1 MAFTCI
7 LPLRSVYTLLDS
19 AIVGAGHIPTTFKN
33 MITWAAIMIPLL
45 SIGARF
51 GANAAALTWVIGF
64 PIVFGFATWRI
75 ARAFKTGVPLLLR
88 PMLRPALCAAA
99 SCVVVEIVQ
108 LQMKQYG
115 YPAAQLAFEIAIGGA
130 CYWAFMRQYA
140 RAQYDLA
147 MGLTRRLLRR

>member
-1 MAFTCI
+1 
-7 LPLRSVYTLLDS
+7 
-19 AIVGAGHIPTTFKN
+19 
-33 MITWAAIMIPLL
+33 
-45 SIGARF
+45 
-51 GANAAALTWVIGF
+51 
-64 PIVFGFATWRI
+64 
-75 ARAFKTGVPLLLR
+75 
-88 PMLRPALCAAA
+88 MLRPALCAAA